1 MHLRNLIVGSLAT
14 VALFGPGTHEAL
26 AQTEATIR
34 IGSPTAKV
42 VSRRQPGADVLLTA
56 SAGDG
61 FGVLNR
67 EGEWYWVMLPPD
79 AHGGRRSGWIH
90 GGDVEGSEFRA
101 AAQQKALDEAQVKAE
116 KELQKIERQHAKE
129 AADEARRLKQTQE
142 AATKDAARRAKQ
154 QEAEAKA
161 EAKED
166 REGNRRLRQAAE
178 QLEKAR
184 REYENTIKS
193 AVPPS
198 TSTRIGPQELI
209 ATRSVAASDFGETV
223 QP

>member
-14 VALFGPGTHEAL
+14 VALFAPGTYQAL

-61 FGVLNR
+61 FEVLNR

-90 GGDVEGSEFRA
+90 GGDVEGSELRA
-101 AAQQKALDEAQVKAE
+101 AAQQKALDEAQAKAE

-129 AADEARRLKQTQE
+129 AAGEARRLKQTQE
-142 AATKDAARRAKQ
+142 AAAKDAALRAKQ
-154 QEAEAKA
+154 QEVEAREAAE
-161 EAKED
+161 E
-166 REGNRRLRQAAE
+166 NRRLRQAAE

-184 REYENTIKS
+184 REYENSIKS
-193 AVPPS
+193 AAVPSS

-209 ATRSVAASDFGETV
+209 ATRSVAAADFGESV
-223 QP
+223 HP

>member
-14 VALFGPGTHEAL
+14 VALFAPGTHDEAL
-26 AQTEATIR
+26 AQTDASIR

-42 VSRRQPGADVLLTA
+42 VSRRQAGADVLLTA

-61 FGVLNR
+61 FEVLNR

-101 AAQQKALDEAQVKAE
+101 AAQQKALDEAQAKAE
-116 KELQKIERQHAKE
+116 KELQKIERQHARE

-142 AATKDAARRAKQ
+142 AAAKDAALRAKQ
-154 QEAEAKA
+154 QEVEAREAAE
-161 EAKED
+161 E
-166 REGNRRLRQAAE
+166 NRRLRQAAE

-184 REYENTIKS
+184 REYENSIKS
-193 AVPPS
+193 AAVPSS
-198 TSTRIGPQELI
+198 TSTYILPLETI
-209 ATRSVAASDFGETV
+209 STRSVAASDFGETV

>member
-14 VALFGPGTHEAL
+14 VALFAPGTHQAL
-26 AQTEATIR
+26 AQTDARIR

-61 FGVLNR
+61 FEVLNR
-67 EGEWYWVMLPPD
+67 EGDWYWVMLPPD
-79 AHGGRRSGWIH
+79 AHGGRRAGWIH

-101 AAQQKALDEAQVKAE
+101 AAQQKALDEAQAKAE
-116 KELQKIERQHAKE
+116 KELQKIERQHARE

-142 AATKDAARRAKQ
+142 AAAKDAALRAKQ
-154 QEAEAKA
+154 QEVEAREAAE
-161 EAKED
+161 E
-166 REGNRRLRQAAE
+166 NRRLRQAAE

-184 REYENTIKS
+184 REYENSIKS
-193 AVPPS
+193 AAVPSS
-198 TSTRIGPQELI
+198 TSTYILPLETI
-209 ATRSVAASDFGETV
+209 STRSVAASDFGETV